1 MLDLVLVI
9 VAGLAGAVVAR
20 MLNQPLILGY
30 ILAGVLVGPH
40 TGGTTVDIANVEK
53 LADIGVALLLF
64 SLGLE
69 FSKKDIRSI
78 SGLAVYGTLI
88 QVGLTVTC
96 GYFIGQYVGW
106 GLHSSLWFGLAIASS
121 STAVIMKTLV
131 SRGNM
136 NTLSGKLMMGMSI
149 VQDVTLIPLMIL
161 LLQFGKE
168 GEFSWASAAMPIG
181 MAVAFVAVM
190 HIFGAMVAPLLLRW
204 IARWNSRELFS
215 LCIVAIG
222 LGVGGISYWMGLSFA
237 FGAFVAGLVLS
248 DSDYGHSALS
258 ELVPVRDIFGLL
270 FFVSIGMLL
279 DVRFLYDHLGMVLF
293 LFAAATFSRGLILSA
308 MSWLF
313 GYRRVIPIA
322 MFFGMLAISEIAF
335 VLIRMGLE
343 EGVISGEVYSLIL
356 NTVVVSMVV
365 GPIASGLTTPVYDFI
380 KRHSRLDGKVRNMSL
395 PEDSLSKHIIVVG
408 DNGASRDIGIV
419 LNRLS
424 LPYVIIE
431 SNHKVY
437 RQLKHLNLNVIYG
450 DPASETILTGAGI
463 SRCRVLLLMMKD
475 EQTRDSII
483 RHVRHIPSVQIIV
496 QAETIEEMVHLRDK
510 DEVDVI
516 HPDFEAAFEVAR
528 QTLLHLGVPAEEIH
542 GYLYRARNELY
553 EAPAGRHKGGR
564 AEDLTR
570 LLNQAQQRLTSAW
583 VQIPQ
588 DANLIGKTLSEAQVR
603 TLYGITITG
612 VMRGEEFTPNP
623 PADFRLQEKDFV
635 AVMGHPEQ
643 CQKWIQ
649 DMKPKNVEEN
659 NERPDPK

>member
-1 MLDLVLVI
+1 MIDLVLVI

-78 SGLAVYGTLI
+78 SGIAVYGTLI

-96 GYFIGQYVGW
+96 GYFIGQYLNWSVQ
-106 GLHSSLWFGLAIASS
+106 SSLWFGLAIASS

-161 LLQFGKE
+161 LLQLGRKE
-168 GEFSWASAAMPIG
+168 GFSWGTAAVPIAWAVVFVGG
-181 MAVAFVAVM
+181 M
-190 HIFGAMVAPLLLRW
+190 HLFGLYAAPLLLKW

-215 LCIVAIG
+215 LCIVALG
-222 LGVGGISYWMGLSFA
+222 LGLGWVSYQMGLSFA

-248 DSDYGHSALS
+248 DSDYGHRALS

-279 DVRFLYDHLGMVLF
+279 DVRFLYEHLGMVLF
-293 LFAAATFSRGLILSA
+293 LFVSAACSRGLILSG

-335 VLIRMGLE
+335 VLIRMGLN
-343 EGVISGEVYSLIL
+343 EGAISEEVYSLIL

-380 KRHSRLDGKVRNMSL
+380 KRHSRLDGKIRNMSL

-408 DNGASRDIGIV
+408 DDGASRDIGIV

-450 DPASETILTGAGI
+450 DPTSETILTGAGI

-483 RHVRHIPSVQIIV
+483 RHVRHIPSVRIIV
-496 QAETIEEMVHLRDK
+496 QADTIEEMVHLRGK
-510 DEVDVI
+510 DEVEVI

-528 QTLLHLGVPAEEIH
+528 QTLLHLGIPAEEIH
-542 GYLYRARNELY
+542 HYLSLARKELY
-553 EAPAGRHKGGR
+553 TEPSVRHKGGQ
-564 AEDLTR
+564 EDLAR
-570 LLNQAQQRLTSAW
+570 LLRQAQQRLTSAW

-588 DANLIGKTLSEAQVR
+588 GANLIGKTLSEAQVR
-603 TLYGITITG
+603 TLYGITVTG

-623 PADFRLQEKDFV
+623 PADFRLQEKDFL